1 MTAHMAQYWG
11 GGVGRGR
18 GGGEKEET
26 KGGTHAIFSPYGMQ
40 LSMCLSIHI
49 GRRSELS
56 SGKCYKKKKKK
67 KKKKEQEEEVS
78 AEHKRIAET
87 TLHHQYNS
95 NDWNTAITITPMT
108 THSPCRKQHF
118 DSGTIQTPGPPQP
131 PSHR

>member
-1 MTAHMAQYWG
+1 MTAHMARYWG
-11 GGVGRGR
+11 ERER
-18 GGGEKEET
+18 EREGGGGKKEET

-40 LSMCLSIHI
+40 LSMYLSIHI
-49 GRRSELS
+49 GRRSEVS
-56 SGKCYKKKKKK
+56 AGKRYK

-78 AEHKRIAET
+78 AAHKMTAET

-95 NDWNTAITITPMT
+95 NDWNTATTITPMT

-118 DSGTIQTPGPPQP
+118 DNGTIQTPGPPQP